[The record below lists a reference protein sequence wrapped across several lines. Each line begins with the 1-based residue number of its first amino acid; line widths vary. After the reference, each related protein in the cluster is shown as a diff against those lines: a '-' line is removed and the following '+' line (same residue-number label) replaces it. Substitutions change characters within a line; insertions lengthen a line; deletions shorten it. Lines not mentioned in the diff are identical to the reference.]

1 MFSSTSRFFGEYI
14 SAGKYEPGEEFTCQ
28 CFIAHSFDLNMLGTQ
43 KQEILLIWLLGLL
56 WFSNDSD
63 TCACKGCLCDINIF
77 RRILFSTYCTI
88 LKVQTME
95 A

>member
-14 SAGKYEPGEEFTCQ
+14 SAGKYQPGEEFTCQ
-28 CFIAHSFDLNMLGTQ
+28 WFAAHSFDLNMLKTQ

-63 TCACKGCLCDINIF
+63 TCAYKGCLCDVNIF
-77 RRILFSTYCTI
+77 RTILF
-88 LKVQTME
+88 
-95 A
+95 